1 MNNKEEI
8 HRANLTQWQVES
20 LRMTAFP
27 SHGSLVNPEGWW
39 RSVCAQEPETQVIRA
54 QIGERQ
60 EQGTY
65 QGAILTLRAQQIRVD
80 WTFTPVAPEPE
91 SRIGF
96 LTIGQFEETCTRF
109 SELMQRWIPLSPPLS
124 RIAFG
129 VIALLP
135 VSGHA
140 EGYERL
146 ASYLPAVK
154 LDAEGSSEFLYRIN
168 RRRLSKSGIKDLQIN
183 RLSTWSLL
191 RAEYRAVS
199 LDSGAALQVVQ
210 GEPIFACRVELDV
223 NTIAGFNGILIPDQS
238 LIVFRELV
246 DLARESVRDGDRP

>member
-1 MNNKEEI
+1 MQNKEEVQ
-8 HRANLTQWQVES
+8 RADLTQWQVES
-20 LRMTAFP
+20 LRMSAFP
-27 SHGSLVNPEGWW
+27 AHGSLVNPEGWW

-60 EQGTY
+60 EQGTC
-65 QGAILTLRAQQIRVD
+65 QGAMLTLRAQQIRVD
-80 WTFTPVAPEPE
+80 WTFTPVAPESE

-96 LTIGQFEETCTRF
+96 LTIGQFGETCSRF
-109 SELMQRWIPLSPPLS
+109 SELMQRWIPLSPPLN

-129 VIALLP
+129 VFVLLP

-140 EGYERL
+140 EGYKRL
-146 ASYLPAVK
+146 ARYLPVVK
-154 LDAEGSSEFLYRIN
+154 LDAGGSSEFLYRIN

-199 LDSGAALQVVQ
+199 LDPGVTVQVAQ
-210 GEPIFACRVELDV
+210 GEPMFACRVELDV
-223 NTIAGFNGILIPDQS
+223 NTIAGFNGILIPEQS
-238 LIVFRELV
+238 LVVFRELV
-246 DLARESVRDGDRP
+246 DLAREIVSDGDRP